1 MKTYKEV
8 LDFLYSQ
15 LPLFQR
21 VGPAAY
27 KADLGNTIEL
37 CKILGNPERN
47 LRSIHI
53 AGTNGKGSCSHI
65 LASVFQEAGYKTGL
79 YTSPHLKD
87 FRERIRIDGKMIP
100 EKEIIDF
107 VNQHKEKFVPVQ
119 PSFFELTVGLAF
131 EYFSKQ
137 KVDIVIL
144 ETGLGGRLDST
155 NVVTP
160 ELSIITNIGTDHTNF
175 LGDTYEKIAFE
186 KAGIIKNNIPVVI
199 GETHPATEP
208 VFREKA
214 NEKSSSIYFADK
226 ELQLHNIKLSLTKGK
241 MEFDVFK
248 NDELLF
254 KQLKTDLFGN
264 FQLKNLVTTLQSL
277 LLLKDIFTI
286 PQKAFI
292 KGFQK
297 VKTNTGFA
305 GRWHVLSE
313 LPFAVADTGHNPEGV
328 QQVLHQIETIGYD
341 RLHIV
346 LGMVNDKNI
355 DNVLSILPKQ
365 AIYYF
370 CKADIPRGM
379 PVNELE
385 EKAGK
390 FDLKGIKF
398 TDVMNAY
405 KSAVQNARNRDIVF
419 IGGSTFTVAEVL

>member
-21 VGPAAY
+21 IGPAAY
-27 KADLGNTIEL
+27 KADLGNIIEL
-37 CKILGNPERN
+37 CNILGNPEKK
-47 LRSIHI
+47 LKSIHI
-53 AGTNGKGSCSHI
+53 AGTNGKGSCSHM

-87 FRERIRIDGKMIP
+87 FRERIRVNGKMIP
-100 EKEIIDF
+100 EKEVISF
-107 VNQHKEKFVPVQ
+107 VNQYKEKFVPVQ

-131 EYFSKQ
+131 DYFTKQ
-137 KVDIVIL
+137 DVDIAIL

-160 ELSIITNIGTDHTNF
+160 VLSIITNIGTDHTNF

-186 KAGIIKNNIPVVI
+186 KAGIIKKTIPVVI

-214 NEKSSSIYFADK
+214 NKKFSSIYFADK
-226 ELQLHNIKLSLTKGK
+226 ELQLQNISLSPREGK
-241 MEFDVFK
+241 MKFDVSR
-248 NDELLF
+248 NEELLF
-254 KQLKTDLFGN
+254 KQLKSDLFGN
-264 FQLKNLVTTLQSL
+264 FQLKNIVTTLQSL
-277 LLLKDIFTI
+277 LLLQNIFTI
-286 PQKAFI
+286 PGKAII

-297 VKTNTGFA
+297 VKSNTGFA
-305 GRWHVLSE
+305 GRWHVLNES
-313 LPFAVADTGHNPEGV
+313 PFVVADTGHNPEGV

-355 DNVLSILPKQ
+355 DKVLSLLPKQ

-379 PVNELE
+379 PVNDLE
-385 EKAGK
+385 EKAGE
-390 FDLKGIKF
+390 FGLKGIKF